1 MITHE
6 LFIASFTG
14 GLSTFVTKTNKRV
27 SMGIPLPRVEKDRGY
42 VAEIDLK
49 NGFCRMIPIVLPN

>member
-14 GLSTFVTKTNKRV
+14 GISTFVTKEGKKL
-27 SMGIPLPRVEKDRGY
+27 SMSIPLPRVEEGRGY
-42 VAEIDLK
+42 VAEINRGK
-49 NGFCRMIPIVLPN
+49 GYCRMIPIVLPN

>member
-14 GLSTFVTKTNKRV
+14 GLSVFETKNRRKI
-27 SMGIPLPRVEKDRGY
+27 SMSIPLPRVEKGRGY
-42 VAEIDLK
+42 VAEIDTDK
-49 NGFCRMIPIVLPN
+49 GMCRMIPIVIHN